1 MEGVGAR
8 FGRSS
13 TRYGTS
19 STTVFNGPVR
29 KWRKKWV
36 PVTPSPHNN
45 ASSNHH
51 SIAPTHNGGI
61 SNGSNG
67 SHLQLYKWTP
77 ITPSQNN
84 NGNGNGYNSSPKDDV
99 AATTA
104 VEEAPRR
111 KFKYVPIAML
121 EEQKNEAAK
130 KVDDEAKP
138 SDVDSNA
145 AEPSSR
151 NGGLEG
157 KPDINDVPMEQNQAS
172 GDTPLTRQD
181 LNESTLD
188 LSLG

>member
-29 KWRKKWV
+29 KWKKKWV

-51 SIAPTHNGGI
+51 SIAPTHNGGS

-84 NGNGNGYNSSPKDDV
+84 NGNGNGDNSSPKDDG

-111 KFKYVPIAML
+111 KFKYVPVL
-121 EEQKNEAAK
+121 FCNHTSQF
-130 KVDDEAKP
+130 
-138 SDVDSNA
+138 
-145 AEPSSR
+145 R
-151 NGGLEG
+151 L
-157 KPDINDVPMEQNQAS
+157 Q
-172 GDTPLTRQD
+172 
-181 LNESTLD
+181 
-188 LSLG
+188 LS

>member
-29 KWRKKWV
+29 KWKKKWV
-36 PVTPSPHNN
+36 PVTPSPPNN

-51 SIAPTHNGGI
+51 SIAPTHNGGS

-77 ITPSQNN
+77 IAPSQN
-84 NGNGNGYNSSPKDDV
+84 NGNGNGDGYNSSSKDDG
-99 AATTA
+99 AATIAAAA
-104 VEEAPRR
+104 VPRR

-121 EEQKNEAAK
+121 EEQKNEAE

-145 AEPSSR
+145 AEPNSK
-151 NGGLEG
+151 NDDLEG
-157 KPDINDVPMEQNQAS
+157 KPDINDMPMEENQAS
-172 GDTPLTRQD
+172 DDTPLTRQD